1 MYAMGR
7 SSTVPNVAMPMTH
20 VIPMTTNREIEVFAQ
35 YLCEVY
41 TEEGYNWQLVA
52 MLSHL
57 LPRTVGY
64 SGSWDQNTVHR
75 VTHTIQN
82 FLQKKKTQVWY
93 FISKNQLGLLCSHPF
108 KSSPGSHSLL
118 VSNSVGTTSSCSLL
132 AFPLLVSLA
141 LSHLHCLCFSV
152 SISTHSSYTKQ
163 LSKLPKST
171 QARLHGNNVRD
182 I

>member
-7 SSTVPNVAMPMTH
+7 RTAVPNVAMPMTH

-75 VTHTIQN
+75 VTHTIQHV
-82 FLQKKKTQVWY
+82 LRKKKNTSLIFHIQ
-93 FISKNQLGLLCSHPF
+93 NQLGLQRSHPF
-108 KSSPGSHSLL
+108 KGSPGSHSLL
-118 VSNSVGTTSSCSLL
+118 VSNSVDTTSSCLL
-132 AFPLLVSLA
+132 LVFTFSVSLA
-141 LSHLHCLCFSV
+141 PSHLGCLCFSV
-152 SISTHSSYTKQ
+152 SISNS
-163 LSKLPKST
+163 
-171 QARLHGNNVRD
+171 
-182 I
+182 